1 MKKSLSALDLLAV
14 AGELNAEVAGQAVDK
29 VYGIGDSILLRVGRE
44 KRLIVANKNRVS
56 LTTRMPPN
64 VSPLPAL
71 RARLE
76 GGCRL
81 ERVEVPFF
89 DRVIELRTNCGT
101 LVVELLNPF
110 NAALVEAEKNG
121 KEEGGRRILWL
132 LHGYKSRDRELRL
145 GDHYVPP
152 PRSFK
157 DPASQTHSWTRL
169 GGRAWGGGG
178 WGG

>member
-1 MKKSLSALDLLAV
+1 M
-14 AGELNAEVAGQAVDK
+14 
-29 VYGIGDSILLRVGRE
+29 
-44 KRLIVANKNRVS
+44 
-56 LTTRMPPN
+56 
-64 VSPLPAL
+64 
-71 RARLE
+71 
-76 GGCRL
+76 
-81 ERVEVPFF
+81 PFF

-157 DPASQTHSWTRL
+157 DPRFADSFLDAVGGEGMGGRRL
-169 GGRAWGGGG
+169 GGLSRELEAEVCARLIAGIPLRRGGRLGR
-178 WGG
+178 WL